1 MNWTPPENP
10 DPDKILD
17 EAVEDTRNEN
27 YDVALQ
33 KLLWFHEHALSI
45 RPSLSGVRLSF
56 ALGYWYELGERY
68 PPAREKMIEVRDAA
82 VTRCREQEFPF
93 EAFKEVCAF
102 NRKLDQSHL
111 SVELFLEA
119 EEKFPESAK
128 TIYHVAKDSLIEA
141 ERYDVCNP
149 YLDADK
155 RFQFVKRIYDETQQM
170 NDEHPLPGED
180 DPYLANRF
188 FIRRI
193 GTLIGLLVKNGRGDE
208 AEAVKAK
215 ALEVMDN
222 EKIRRVIDGAM
233 SGILPEQ
240 P

>member
-68 PPAREKMIEVRDAA
+68 PPARDKMIEVRDAA

-93 EAFKEVCAF
+93 EAFQEVCAF
-102 NRKLDQSHL
+102 NRELDQSEL

-128 TIYHVAKDSLIEA
+128 RIYHVAEHSLIEA

-149 YLDADK
+149 YLDADN
-155 RFQFVKRIYDETQQM
+155 RFQFVKHVYDLSQKLKE
-170 NDEHPLPGED
+170 EHPLPGED
-180 DPYLANRF
+180 DPYLVNHS
-188 FIRRI
+188 FIKWV
-193 GTLIGLLVKNGRGDE
+193 GTFIGLLVKNDRGDE

-222 EKIRRVIDGAM
+222 EEIRRVIEQAM